1 MVDFNLLS
9 EGKADTLNT
18 VESHMNVQTEGETGR
33 QQEEVHPELLFR
45 MQWNT

>member
-33 QQEEVHPELLFR
+33 QQEEVSNSGCSETLK
-45 MQWNT
+45 